1 MEGSCFTFYLQ
12 DLVHMSLSPQGNKIE
27 YSSSNPFNTYYS
39 VACYVSVTLLGICVG
54 SYQTKASVSVPSAG
68 RGKHTLGIRAGLS
81 RALGNVQ
88 GCRMLRTWHE
98 GNTAVAHTGLKTSDP
113 TCEQNA
119 VPSPPP
125 HPVHS
130 CRTQSPRGS
139 QQADSWSVMQEA
151 GGRIQKLI
159 QAIGKA
165 LHMNLVLQR
174 LGSNLCLFNLISLK
188 TYLYCFSK
196 YHYK

>member
-1 MEGSCFTFYLQ
+1 
-12 DLVHMSLSPQGNKIE
+12 MSLSPQGNKIE
-27 YSSSNPFNTYYS
+27 YSSSNSFNTYYS
-39 VACYVSVTLLGICVG
+39 VACYISVTLLGICVG

-81 RALGNVQ
+81 WRALGNVQ
-88 GCRMLRTWHE
+88 GYRMHE

-113 TCEQNA
+113 TALTECS
-119 VPSPPP
+119 PSATP

-130 CRTQSPRGS
+130 RHTQSLRHS
-139 QQADSWSVMQEA
+139 QQADSWSVMREA

-159 QAIGKA
+159 KAIGKA

-188 TYLYCFSK
+188 THLYCFSK

>member
-119 VPSPPP
+119 VPSPPRTLSTAAALKARA
-125 HPVHS
+125 VHS
-130 CRTQSPRGS
+130 RPIPGLWCRKLEEGSRSSYKQSERHFT
-139 QQADSWSVMQEA
+139 W
-151 GGRIQKLI
+151 
-159 QAIGKA
+159 
-165 LHMNLVLQR
+165 
-174 LGSNLCLFNLISLK
+174 
-188 TYLYCFSK
+188 T
-196 YHYK
+196 